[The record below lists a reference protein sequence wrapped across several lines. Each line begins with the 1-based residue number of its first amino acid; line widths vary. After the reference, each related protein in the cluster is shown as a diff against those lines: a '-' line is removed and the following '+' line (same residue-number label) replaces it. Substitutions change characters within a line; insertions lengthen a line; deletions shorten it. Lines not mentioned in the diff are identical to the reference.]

1 VRRIIEIVQNQP
13 RVMDRLHRGG
23 VVPGAVLEF
32 GVRGDALVVVDGAIT
47 TELSPDI
54 AHGIH
59 VRPAA

>member
-1 VRRIIEIVQNQP
+1 MRRIIEIVQNQP

-32 GVRGDALVVVDGAIT
+32 SVRGDSLVVVDGVTT
-47 TELSPDI
+47 TELSRDI

>member
-1 VRRIIEIVQNQP
+1 
-13 RVMDRLHRGG
+13 M
-23 VVPGAVLEF
+23 PGAVLEF
-32 GVRGDALVVVDGAIT
+32 GVRGDTMVVVDGAIT

>member
-1 VRRIIEIVQNQP
+1 MQNQP

-23 VVPGAVLEF
+23 VMPGAVLEF
-32 GVRGDALVVVDGAIT
+32 SVRGDALVVVDGATT

>member
-1 VRRIIEIVQNQP
+1 VQNQP
-13 RVMDRLHRGG
+13 VVMDRLHRAG
-23 VVPGAVLEF
+23 VLPGAVLEF
-32 GVRGDALVVVDGAIT
+32 GVRGDAMVVVDGAIT